1 MDLLKK
7 FIDYSGLSAV
17 IDWIKETF
25 VQKETGKGL
34 STEDYTTTDKQKVTA
49 IPDNPKYTDTIQDL
63 TPYLEKTE
71 AGNTYATKLEL
82 ESVDVSE
89 QLNSYQKTEA
99 KGIAGGYAALGQ
111 DGKVPV
117 SQLPDDKDTITTING
132 KTGAISK
139 ADIVA
144 LGIPAQDTNTTY
156 TSATTTNEGLMQ
168 PSHVKKLNTIAE
180 NAEVNTITQ
189 IKRNGTVINPV
200 NKSIDISVPVAVSEL
215 TNDNGFLTNA
225 QVQQL
230 ISDARYMKKTIV
242 ETLPTT
248 GEENTLYLKG
258 VDGAGGNLYE
268 EYMFINGKWE
278 LIGSTETEVDLS
290 GYVKSADIQIATTEE
305 IELLLVN

>member
-1 MDLLKK
+1 MLNK
-7 FIDYSGLSAV
+7 FINYAGLQTV

-71 AGNTYATKLEL
+71 ASTTYATKQEL
-82 ESVDVSE
+82 EDVDVSE
-89 QLNSYQKTEA
+89 QLSDYQKIEA

-156 TSATTTNEGLMQ
+156 TSATTTSEGLMQ
-168 PSHVKKLNTIAE
+168 PSHVTKLNTIAE

-200 NKSIDISVPVAVSEL
+200 NKAIDISVPVAVSEL

-258 VDGAGGNLYE
+258 VDGAGSNLYE

-290 GYVKSADIQIATTEE
+290 GYVKSADIQFATTEE

>member
-1 MDLLKK
+1 MLNK
-7 FIDYSGLSAV
+7 FINYTGLQTV

-49 IPDNPKYTDTIQDL
+49 IPANPKYTDTIQDL

-71 AGNTYATKLEL
+71 ASTTYATKLEL

-111 DGKVPV
+111 DGKVPA

-144 LGIPAQDTNTTY
+144 LGIPAQDTNTIY

-168 PSHVKKLNTIAE
+168 PSQVKKLNTI
-180 NAEVNTITQ
+180 
-189 IKRNGTVINPV
+189 
-200 NKSIDISVPVAVSEL
+200 
-215 TNDNGFLTNA
+215 
-225 QVQQL
+225 
-230 ISDARYMKKTIV
+230 
-242 ETLPTT
+242 
-248 GEENTLYLKG
+248 
-258 VDGAGGNLYE
+258 GG
-268 EYMFINGKWE
+268 
-278 LIGSTETEVDLS
+278 
-290 GYVKSADIQIATTEE
+290 Q
-305 IELLLVN
+305 

>member
-1 MDLLKK
+1 MLNK
-7 FIDYSGLSAV
+7 FINYAGLQTV

-34 STEDYTTTDKQKVTA
+34 STEDYTTTDKQKVA
-49 IPDNPKYTDTIQDL
+49 DIPANPKYTDTIQDL

-71 AGNTYATKLEL
+71 ASTTYATKLDL
-82 ESVDVSE
+82 ENVDVTE
-89 QLNSYQKTEA
+89 QLNNYQKTEA

-132 KTGAISK
+132 KTGVISK

-144 LGIPAQDTNTTY
+144 LGIPGQDTNTTY
-156 TSATTTNEGLMQ
+156 TSATTTSEGLMQ
-168 PSHVKKLNTIAE
+168 PSHVTKLNTIAE
-180 NAEVNTITQ
+180 GAEVNTITQ
-189 IKRNGTVINPV
+189 ITRNGTVVNPV
-200 NKSIDISVPVAVSEL
+200 NKTVDINIPIAVSEL
-215 TNDNGFLTNA
+215 TNDNGFLNNT

-230 ISDARYMKKTIV
+230 ISEARYMKKTIV
-242 ETLPTT
+242 ETLPEI

-258 VDGAGGNLYE
+258 VDGAGSNLYE
-268 EYMFINGKWE
+268 EYMYINDKWE

-290 GYVKSADIQIATTEE
+290 GYVKSADIQFATTEE

>member
-1 MDLLKK
+1 MLNK
-7 FIDYSGLSAV
+7 FINYTGLQTV
-17 IDWIKETF
+17 IDWIKKTF

-71 AGNTYATKLEL
+71 ASTTYATKLEL
-82 ESVDVSE
+82 EGVDVTA
-89 QLNSYQKTEA
+89 QLIGYQKTEA
-99 KGIAGGYAALGQ
+99 KGIAGGYASLGQ

-156 TSATTTNEGLMQ
+156 TSATTTSEGLMQ
-168 PSHVKKLNTIAE
+168 PSHVTKLNTIAE

-189 IKRNGTVINPV
+189 IKRNGTILNPV

-258 VDGAGGNLYE
+258 VDGAGVNLYE
-268 EYMFINGKWE
+268 EYMFINDKWE

-290 GYVKSADIQIATTEE
+290 GYVKSSDIQIATTEE

>member
-1 MDLLKK
+1 MLNK
-7 FIDYSGLSAV
+7 FINYTGLQTV

-34 STEDYTTTDKQKVTA
+34 STEDYTTADKQKVTA
-49 IPDNPKYTDTIQDL
+49 IPANPKYTDTIQDL

-71 AGNTYATKLEL
+71 ASTTYATKSEL
-82 ESVDVSE
+82 ESIDVTE
-89 QLNSYQKTEA
+89 QLSGYQKTEA
-99 KGIAGGYAALGQ
+99 KGVAGGYAALGQ

-144 LGIPAQDTNTTY
+144 LGIPGQDTNTTY
-156 TSATTTNEGLMQ
+156 TSATTTSEGLMQ
-168 PSHVKKLNTIAE
+168 PSHVTKLNTIAE
-180 NAEVNTITQ
+180 NAEVNIITQ
-189 IKRNGTVINPV
+189 IKRNGTVVSPTDKV
-200 NKSIDISVPVAVSEL
+200 VDISVPVAVSEL
-215 TNDNGFLTNA
+215 TNDNGFLTNT

-258 VDGAGGNLYE
+258 VDGAGSNLYE
-268 EYMFINGKWE
+268 EYMFINDKWE

-290 GYVKSADIQIATTEE
+290 GYVKSSDIQIATTEE
-305 IELLLVN
+305 IELLLAN

>member
-7 FIDYSGLSAV
+7 FINYSGLGEV
-17 IDWIKETF
+17 ITWIKATF

-34 STEDYTTTDKQKVTA
+34 SSNDYTQEDKDKVTA

-71 AGNTYATKLEL
+71 ASTTYATKTEL
-82 ESVDVSE
+82 ENIDVTE

-111 DGKVPV
+111 DGKVPA
-117 SQLPDDKDTITTING
+117 SQLPVDKDTITTING

-156 TSATTTNEGLMQ
+156 TSATTTSEGLMQ

-180 NAEVNTITQ
+180 NAEVNVIAQ
-189 IKRNGTVINPV
+189 VKRNGTILNPV
-200 NKSIDISVPVAVSEL
+200 NKTIDISIPVAVSEL
-215 TNDNGFLTNA
+215 TNDNGYLNNT

-230 ISDARYMKKTIV
+230 ISDARYMKKAMV

-248 GEENTLYLKG
+248 GEENTLYLVG
-258 VDGAGGNLYE
+258 VVGTDSNLYE
-268 EYMFINGKWE
+268 EYMFINNKWE
-278 LIGSTETEVDLS
+278 LIGSTETEIDLT
-290 GYVKSADIQIATTEE
+290 GYVKSADIQFATTEE
-305 IELLLVN
+305 INLLLVN

>member
-1 MDLLKK
+1 MLNK
-7 FIDYSGLSAV
+7 FINYAGLQTV

-49 IPDNPKYTDTIQDL
+49 IPANPKYTDTIQDL
-63 TPYLEKTE
+63 TPYLEKVE
-71 AGNTYATKLEL
+71 AGNTYATKTEL
-82 ESVDVSE
+82 ENVDVTD

-132 KTGAISK
+132 KTGVISK

-156 TSATTTNEGLMQ
+156 TSATTIIEGLMQ
-168 PSHVKKLNTIAE
+168 PSHVTKLNTIAE

-200 NKSIDISVPVAVSEL
+200 NKAIDISVPVAVSEL

-230 ISDARYMKKTIV
+230 ISEARYMKKTIV

-248 GEENTLYLKG
+248 GEENTLYLVG
-258 VDGAGGNLYE
+258 IDGTDSNVYE
-268 EYMFINGKWE
+268 EYMYIDNKWE
-278 LIGSTETEVDLS
+278 LIGSTETEIDLS
-290 GYVKSADIQIATTEE
+290 GYLKKSDIQIATVEE
-305 IELLLVN
+305 IQLLFAN

>member
-1 MDLLKK
+1 MLNK
-7 FIDYSGLSAV
+7 FINYTGLQTV

-49 IPDNPKYTDTIQDL
+49 IPANPKYTDTIQDL

-71 AGNTYATKLEL
+71 ASTTYATKTEL
-82 ESVDVSE
+82 ENIDVTE

-111 DGKVPV
+111 DGKVPA

-144 LGIPAQDTNTTY
+144 LGIPAQDTDTTY
-156 TSATTTNEGLMQ
+156 TSATTTSEGLMQ
-168 PSHVKKLNTIAE
+168 PSHVTKLNTIAE
-180 NAEVNTITQ
+180 NAEVNIITQ
-189 IKRNGTVINPV
+189 IKRNGTVVNPTDKV
-200 NKSIDISVPVAVSEL
+200 VDISVPVAVSEL

-230 ISDARYMKKTIV
+230 ISEARYMKKTIV

-258 VDGAGGNLYE
+258 VDGVGGNLYE
-268 EYMFINGKWE
+268 EYMYINDKWE
-278 LIGSTETEVDLS
+278 LIGSTETDVDLS
-290 GYVKSADIQIATTEE
+290 GYVKTADIQFATTEE
-305 IELLLVN
+305 IDLLLVN

>member
-1 MDLLKK
+1 MFNK
-7 FIDYSGLSAV
+7 FINYTGLQTV

-49 IPDNPKYTDTIQDL
+49 IPANPKYTDTIQDL

-71 AGNTYATKLEL
+71 ASTTYATKTEL
-82 ESVDVSE
+82 ENIDVTE

-144 LGIPAQDTNTTY
+144 LGIPAQDTDTTY
-156 TSATTTNEGLMQ
+156 TSATTTSEGLMQ
-168 PSHVKKLNTIAE
+168 PSHVTKLNTIAE

-189 IKRNGTVINPV
+189 IKRNGTILNPV
-200 NKSIDISVPVAVSEL
+200 SKVVDISVPVAVSEL
-215 TNDNGFLTNA
+215 TNDNGYLNNT

-230 ISDARYMKKTIV
+230 ISDARYMKKAIV

-248 GEENTLYLKG
+248 GEENTLYLVG
-258 VDGAGGNLYE
+258 IDGAGSNVYE
-268 EYMFINGKWE
+268 EHMYINGKWE

-290 GYVKSADIQIATTEE
+290 GYVKSSDIQFATTEE
-305 IELLLVN
+305 IDLLLVN

>member
-1 MDLLKK
+1 MLNK
-7 FIDYSGLSAV
+7 FINYTGLQTV

-49 IPDNPKYTDTIQDL
+49 IPANPKYTDTIQDL

-71 AGNTYATKLEL
+71 ASTAYATKQEL
-82 ESVDVSE
+82 EDVDVTE
-89 QLNSYQKTEA
+89 QLSGYQKTEA

-144 LGIPAQDTNTTY
+144 LGIPAQDTDTTY

-168 PSHVKKLNTIAE
+168 PSHVTKLNTIAE
-180 NAEVNTITQ
+180 NAEVNTIAQ
-189 IKRNGTVINPV
+189 IKRNGTVLNPV
-200 NKSIDISVPVAVSEL
+200 NKSVDISVPVAVSEL
-215 TNDNGFLTNA
+215 TNDNGFLTNTE
-225 QVQQL
+225 VQQL

-258 VDGAGGNLYE
+258 VDGAGSNLYE

-290 GYVKSADIQIATTEE
+290 GYVKSSDIQFATTEE
-305 IELLLVN
+305 IDLLLVN

>member
-1 MDLLKK
+1 MLNK
-7 FIDYSGLSAV
+7 FINYTGLQTV

-71 AGNTYATKLEL
+71 ASTTYATKLEL
-82 ESVDVSE
+82 EGVDVTE

-99 KGIAGGYAALGQ
+99 KGIAGGYASLGQ
-111 DGKVPV
+111 DGKVPA

-156 TSATTTNEGLMQ
+156 TSATTTSEGLMQ

-189 IKRNGTVINPV
+189 IKRNGTVVNPI

-225 QVQQL
+225 EVQQL

-248 GEENTLYLKG
+248 GEENTLYLVG
-258 VDGAGGNLYE
+258 IDGTGNNVYE
-268 EYMFINGKWE
+268 EHMYINGKWE
-278 LIGSTETEVDLS
+278 LIGSTETEIDLS
-290 GYVKSADIQIATTEE
+290 GYVKSSDIQIATTEE

>member
-1 MDLLKK
+1 MLNK
-7 FIDYSGLSAV
+7 FINYTGLQTV

-25 VQKETGKGL
+25 VQKEAGKGL

-49 IPDNPKYTDTIQDL
+49 IPANPKYTDTIQDL
-63 TPYLEKTE
+63 TPYLEKVE
-71 AGNTYATKLEL
+71 ASNTYATKLEL
-82 ESVDVSE
+82 EIVDVSE

-144 LGIPAQDTNTTY
+144 LGIPAQDTDTTY

-168 PSHVKKLNTIAE
+168 PSHVTKLNTIAE
-180 NAEVNTITQ
+180 SAEVNTIAQ
-189 IKRNGTVINPV
+189 IKRNGTVVNPV
-200 NKSIDISVPVAVSEL
+200 NKAVDISVPVAVSEL
-215 TNDNGFLTNA
+215 TNDNGFLTNTE
-225 QVQQL
+225 VQQL

-242 ETLPTT
+242 ETLPAT
-248 GEENTLYLKG
+248 GEENTLYLVG
-258 VDGAGGNLYE
+258 IDGAGSNVYE
-268 EYMFINGKWE
+268 EHMYINGKWE
-278 LIGSTETEVDLS
+278 LIGSTETEIDLS
-290 GYVKSADIQIATTEE
+290 GYVKSEDIQIATTEE
-305 IELLLVN
+305 IDLLLVN

>member
-1 MDLLKK
+1 MDLLKR
-7 FIDYSGLSAV
+7 FIDYSGLSVV

-71 AGNTYATKLEL
+71 ASTTYATKIEL
-82 ESVDVSE
+82 ENIDVTE

-144 LGIPAQDTNTTY
+144 LGIPAQDTDTTY
-156 TSATTTNEGLMQ
+156 TSATTTSEGLMQ
-168 PSHVKKLNTIAE
+168 PSHVTKLNTIAE
-180 NAEVNTITQ
+180 SAEVNTIAQ
-189 IKRNGTVINPV
+189 IKRNGTVLNPV
-200 NKSIDISVPVAVSEL
+200 NKSVDISVPVAVSEL
-215 TNDNGFLTNA
+215 INDNGFLTNA

-230 ISDARYMKKTIV
+230 ISEARYMKKTIV

-248 GEENTLYLKG
+248 GEENTLYLVG
-258 VDGAGGNLYE
+258 IDGTDSNVYE
-268 EYMFINGKWE
+268 EYMFINDKWE
-278 LIGSTETEVDLS
+278 LIGSTETEIDLS

-305 IELLLVN
+305 VELLLVN

>member
-17 IDWIKETF
+17 VDWIKETF

-71 AGNTYATKLEL
+71 ASTTYATKIEL
-82 ESVDVSE
+82 ENIDVTE

-156 TSATTTNEGLMQ
+156 TGATTTSEGLMQ
-168 PSHVKKLNTIAE
+168 PSHVTKLNTIAE
-180 NAEVNTITQ
+180 NAEVNTIAQ
-189 IKRNGTVINPV
+189 IRRNGTVLNPV

-248 GEENTLYLKG
+248 GEENTLYLVG
-258 VDGAGGNLYE
+258 IDGAGSNVYE
-268 EYMFINGKWE
+268 EHMYINGKWE
-278 LIGSTETEVDLS
+278 LIGSTETEIDLS
-290 GYVKSADIQIATTEE
+290 GYVKSSDIQIATTEE
-305 IELLLVN
+305 INLLLVN

>member
-1 MDLLKK
+1 MLNK
-7 FIDYSGLSAV
+7 FINYAGLQTV
-17 IDWIKETF
+17 IEWIKETF

-71 AGNTYATKLEL
+71 ASTTYATKQEL
-82 ESVDVSE
+82 EGVDVTE
-89 QLNSYQKTEA
+89 QLSGYQKTEA

-111 DGKVPV
+111 DGKVPTN
-117 SQLPDDKDTITTING
+117 QLPDDKDTITTING

-156 TSATTTNEGLMQ
+156 TSATTTSEGLMQ

-180 NAEVNTITQ
+180 NAEVNTIAQ
-189 IKRNGTVINPV
+189 IKRNGTVVNPV
-200 NKSIDISVPVAVSEL
+200 KKIVDISVPVAVSEL
-215 TNDNGFLTNA
+215 TNDNGYLDNT

-242 ETLPTT
+242 ETLPEI

-258 VDGAGGNLYE
+258 VDGVGSNLYE
-268 EYMFINGKWE
+268 EYMFINEKWE
-278 LIGSTETEVDLS
+278 LIGSTETEVDLT
-290 GYVKSADIQIATTEE
+290 GYVKSSDIQFATTEE
-305 IELLLVN
+305 MELLLVN

>member
-1 MDLLKK
+1 MLNK
-7 FIDYSGLSAV
+7 FINYTGLQTV

-49 IPDNPKYTDTIQDL
+49 IPANPKYTDTIQDL

-71 AGNTYATKLEL
+71 ASTTYATKQEL
-82 ESVDVSE
+82 EDVDVSE
-89 QLNSYQKTEA
+89 QLSDYQKTEA

-111 DGKVPV
+111 DGKVPAN
-117 SQLPDDKDTITTING
+117 QLPDDKDTITTING

-156 TSATTTNEGLMQ
+156 TSATTTSEGLMQ
-168 PSHVKKLNTIAE
+168 PSHVTKLNTIAE

-200 NKSIDISVPVAVSEL
+200 NKAIDISVPVAVSEL

-230 ISDARYMKKTIV
+230 ISEARYMKKTIV

-248 GEENTLYLKG
+248 GEENTLYLVG
-258 VDGAGGNLYE
+258 IDGTDSNVYE
-268 EYMFINGKWE
+268 EYMFINDKWE
-278 LIGSTETEVDLS
+278 LIGSTETEIDLS
-290 GYVKSADIQIATTEE
+290 GYVKSEDIQFATAEE

>member
-1 MDLLKK
+1 MLNK
-7 FIDYSGLSAV
+7 FINYTGLQTV

-49 IPDNPKYTDTIQDL
+49 IPANPKYTDTIQDL

-71 AGNTYATKLEL
+71 ASTTYATKLDL
-82 ESVDVSE
+82 ESVDVTE
-89 QLNSYQKTEA
+89 QLSDYQKTEA

-168 PSHVKKLNTIAE
+168 PSHVTKLNTIAE
-180 NAEVNTITQ
+180 GAEVNTITQ
-189 IKRNGTVINPV
+189 IKRNGTVVNPV

-268 EYMFINGKWE
+268 EYMFINDKWE

-290 GYVKSADIQIATTEE
+290 GYVKSSDIQFATTEE
-305 IELLLVN
+305 IDLLLVN